1 MDHGA
6 TGVVAP
12 MVMNLK
18 GCRLGDARS
27 QGGRSCL
34 HKDFGRGTGDPTGQR
49 PHGLTVVG
57 YSVAAIPQE
66 D

>member
-1 MDHGA
+1 
-6 TGVVAP
+6 